1 MKTFLLLPILLITFL
16 TTLAQRTEQF
26 GNFRDKDG
34 IPIKGSSFERGY
46 ERQIQILNL
55 QIATNKV
62 TTVRITIPNTAAVA
76 AFQNVVNTKWVL
88 QAGDINVLSQMADQK
103 KLKQKIT
110 MTSILVKSVTVTDE
124 SAVIELVPQTFNQ
137 TFYEDDKNSK
147 KAH

>member
-110 MTSILVKSVTVTDE
+110 MTSIQVKSVTVTDE

-147 KAH
+147 KVH

>member
-88 QAGDINVLSQMADQK
+88 QAGDINVLSLMADQK

-110 MTSILVKSVTVTDE
+110 MTSIQVKSVTVTDE

>member
-147 KAH
+147 KVH